1 MKPTLSYPSL
11 GADTYSDGHCDHYM
25 PDNKSRVWLYDLNP
39 TGGRKIG
46 LLLVVLLFIGM
57 SALAQTVEVRG
68 GAVQVLNSTEGNVT
82 MYFYNCSID
91 FRPQK
96 VGMISMPYQPEI
108 FSGGYTTTNPMALA
122 GKRPMV
128 RTDMGVTLQSIK
140 QLSKSSKLKRQLRA
154 SKLDERYPASQ
165 R

>member
-1 MKPTLSYPSL
+1 MKSTLPCPSP
-11 GADTYSDGHCDHYM
+11 GADTYYDVDCNNYL
-25 PDNKSRVWLYDLNP
+25 PDSKCKAWLCNLNAI
-39 TGGRKIG
+39 GGSKIG

-57 SALAQTVEVRG
+57 AALAQTVEVHG

-122 GKRPMV
+122 GKRPMI
-128 RTDMGVTLQSIK
+128 RTDMGFMPQPMK
-140 QLSKSSKLKRQLRA
+140 ELSKSLFSNPRRSLI
-154 SKLDERYPASQ
+154 S
-165 R
+165 